1 MSGCVCLFLCVSLWN
16 NCLDVVWRN
25 LDYRVFVNKLFKS
38 IFNNIHWKEWFGL
51 NLFYMIFID
60 YCSGGLVFQIFVKIH
75 WKLRTKQMSLLFFK
89 YICKKISY
97 LYESLNL
104 GTSRKCICG
113 HFIACVHIYTSC
125 MHVRARIFTKNFE
138 LVCYCLILSALG
150 YNFIR
155 MQFFIAEIFAQ

>member
-1 MSGCVCLFLCVSLWN
+1 
-16 NCLDVVWRN
+16 
-25 LDYRVFVNKLFKS
+25 
-38 IFNNIHWKEWFGL
+38 
-51 NLFYMIFID
+51 MIFID

-125 MHVRARIFTKNFE
+125 MHVRAWIFTKNFE

-155 MQFFIAEIFAQ
+155 MQFFISEIFAQEYWHLFALFFSQSLCFSPNLSERLQAMYERI